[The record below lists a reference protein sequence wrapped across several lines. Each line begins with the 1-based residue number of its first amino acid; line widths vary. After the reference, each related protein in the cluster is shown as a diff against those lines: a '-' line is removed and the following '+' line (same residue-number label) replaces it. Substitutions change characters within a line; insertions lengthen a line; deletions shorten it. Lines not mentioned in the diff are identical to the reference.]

1 MAGDAAAPIFGA
13 RLNWIKISCG
23 RARGAGAEV
32 LRCDAI
38 ERRPDAMTQTDS
50 PTRSITARI
59 DAVTGIPQRYLSDR
73 LPAPRSVKIEL
84 TSQCNYRCGFCAHR
98 LRMKDRGEMDRAFY
112 ERIVGEMVDAGVEE
126 LGVFYIGESFM
137 CDWLAEA
144 IAFAKKRGI
153 RYVFLT
159 TNGSLSKPAKVKAC
173 MEAGLDSL
181 KFSMN
186 NADEEQFR
194 EIAAVK
200 PKLWR
205 DAIANLKAAWKVRE
219 EGGYSCGLYASS
231 IQYDGEQQEKMMAL
245 VSEIRPY
252 VDEHYWLPLYS
263 MGSMTTQREEEL
275 GYRPI
280 AGNQG
285 RIGALREPLPCWSA
299 LTEGHITYDGKLSA
313 CCFDAGDKWVMAD
326 LAKVPFMDG
335 WNSDAFTA
343 LRRAHLKKDV
353 TGTICESCVAYQ

>member
-1 MAGDAAAPIFGA
+1 MRVLYRHLLI
-13 RLNWIKISCG
+13 WIKP
-23 RARGAGAEV
+23 
-32 LRCDAI
+32 
-38 ERRPDAMTQTDS
+38 ERRPVRRNSRESIIHTA
-50 PTRSITARI
+50 TRPMKTFSITNRI
-59 DAVTGIPQRYLSDR
+59 DAITRIPERYLATH

-98 LRMKDRGEMDRAFY
+98 LRMKDRGEMDRGFF
-112 ERIVGEMVDAGVEE
+112 ERVVGEMADAGVEE

-137 CDWLAEA
+137 CDWLPEA
-144 IAFAKKRGI
+144 IAFAKRRGI

-159 TNGSLSKPAKVKAC
+159 TNGSLATPERVRAC
-173 MEAGLDSL
+173 MAAGLDSL

-186 NADEEQFR
+186 NADEAQFR

-200 PKLWR
+200 GKLFR
-205 DAIANLKAAWKVRE
+205 DSIANLKAARAVRDA
-219 EGGYSCGLYASS
+219 GGYQCGLYASS
-231 IQYDGEQQEKMMAL
+231 IQYDGAQQVRMQAL
-245 VSEIRPY
+245 VDEIRPF

-285 RIGALREPLPCWSA
+285 RVGALREPLPCWSA
-299 LTEGHITYDGKLSA
+299 FTEGHITHDGKLSA

-326 LAKVPFMDG
+326 LARDSFMQG
-335 WNSDAFTA
+335 WNSPAFTR
-343 LRRAHLKKDV
+343 LRAAHLKKDV
-353 TGTICESCVAYQ
+353 RGTICESCVAYQ

>member
-1 MAGDAAAPIFGA
+1 MRGQVFAAKFER
-13 RLNWIKISCG
+13 RLNWINISRLHDRSLG
-23 RARGAGAEV
+23 GHV
-32 LRCDAI
+32 LRFP
-38 ERRPDAMTQTDS
+38 RRSRTRKAMAKTAVRTF
-50 PTRSITARI
+50 TITSRI
-59 DAVTGIPQRYLSDR
+59 DAVTRIPERYLSDR

-98 LRMKDRGEMDRAFY
+98 LRMKNRGEMDRGFY
-112 ERIVGEMVDAGVEE
+112 ERVVGEMVDAGVEE

-137 CDWLAEA
+137 CPWLPEA
-144 IAFAKKRGI
+144 IRYAKDRGI
-153 RYVFLT
+153 KYVFLT
-159 TNGSLSKPAKVKAC
+159 TNGSLSRPDRVKAC

-186 NADEEQFR
+186 NADEAQFR

-205 DAIANLKAAWKVRE
+205 DAIANLKAAWRVRE
-219 EGGYSCGLYASS
+219 EGGYKCGLYASS
-231 IQYDGEQQEKMMAL
+231 IRYDGEQQAKMMAL
-245 VSEIRPY
+245 VDDIRPY

-263 MGSMTTQREEEL
+263 MGSLTTEREEEL

-299 LTEGHITYDGKLSA
+299 FTEGHVTYDGKLSA

-326 LAKVPFMDG
+326 LNTGAFLEG
-335 WNSDAFTA
+335 WNSDRFMA